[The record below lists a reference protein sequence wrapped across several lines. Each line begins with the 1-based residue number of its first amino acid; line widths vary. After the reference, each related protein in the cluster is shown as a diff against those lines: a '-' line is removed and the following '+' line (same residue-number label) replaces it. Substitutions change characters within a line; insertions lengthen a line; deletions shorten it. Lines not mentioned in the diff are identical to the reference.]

1 MIRLKIQV
9 PARILNQIMNDNDSQ
24 PSLHADEVPIDGPLV
39 PSLVEVQFPH
49 WSHLPLQRIT
59 STGTDN
65 AIYRLGPKMGVRL
78 PRIEWAVQQVDK
90 EFAWLP
96 RLGPQLPMAVPTP
109 LARGEPGPGY
119 PFPWLVYR
127 WLDGEDL
134 QHRQVSDSRWFGQD
148 LAVFVK
154 ALESVETTDG
164 PPAGHRGQ
172 SLLRV
177 DGATR
182 AAIRGLGTAIDG
194 NRATNVWQF
203 ALDAQ
208 PWPGPPVWVHGDLLP
223 GNVLVNDGRLAGI
236 LDWSSAGVG
245 DPACEGML
253 AWSLPPEA
261 RTAFQAALNFD
272 AATWARAR
280 GSVVQQAV
288 LFIPYYAKTIPDAV
302 AAARLRLQAALD
314 EGFE

>member
-1 MIRLKIQV
+1 
-9 PARILNQIMNDNDSQ
+9 MNDNDSP

-39 PSLVEVQFPH
+39 RSLVEAQFPQ

-65 AIYRLGPKMGVRL
+65 AIYRLGPKMGVHL

-164 PPAGHRGQ
+164 PPAGPRGQ
-172 SLLRV
+172 SLLPF

-194 NRATNVWQF
+194 NRATNVWQS

-208 PWPGPPVWVHGDLLP
+208 PWPGPRVWVHGDLLP

-280 GSVVQQAV
+280 GWVVQQAV
-288 LFIPYYAKTIPDAV
+288 LFIPYYSKTIPDAV

-314 EGFE
+314 EGFD

>member
-1 MIRLKIQV
+1 VIRLKNQA
-9 PARILNQIMNDNDSQ
+9 PPRILNQIMSDNDS
-24 PSLHADEVPIDGPLV
+24 PPPLHADEVPVSGALV
-39 PSLVEVQFPH
+39 QSLIEDQFPH
-49 WSHLPLQRIT
+49 WSRLPLQRMT

-65 AIYRLGPKMGVRL
+65 AIFRLGPEMGVRL
-78 PRIEWAVQQVDK
+78 PRIERAVQQVGK
-90 EFAWLP
+90 ELEWLP
-96 RLGPQLPMAVPTP
+96 RLGPLLPVAVPTP
-109 LARGEPGPGY
+109 LAKGEPVRGY

-134 QHRQVSDSRWFGQD
+134 QHRHVPDSKRFGQD
-148 LAVFVK
+148 LAAFVA
-154 ALESVETTDG
+154 ALESVTATDS
-164 PPAGHRGQ
+164 PPAGQRGQ

-177 DGATR
+177 DEVTR
-182 AAIRGLGTAIDG
+182 ATIRGLGKDIDG
-194 NRATNVWQF
+194 NRAMQVWQS

-223 GNVLVNDGRLAGI
+223 GNVLVHDGRLTGI

-261 RTAFQAALNFD
+261 RAAFRAALNFD
-272 AATWARAR
+272 AGTWARAR
-280 GSVVQQAV
+280 GWVVQQAV

-314 EGFE
+314 EGS